1 MSSQSLKPLWQFW
14 IDRGGTFTDVVARS
28 PEGKLIT
35 HKLLSEAPG
44 HYSDAAMHGIRQ
56 ILGLPKNAALP
67 TEWIESVKMGTTV
80 GTNALLERKG
90 ERTVLLITRGFGD
103 ALRIGYQNRPDIFAQ
118 KIELPEQLYEKVIE
132 VSGRYGADGEEIES
146 LDLEAARKELK
157 SAFESGIKS
166 AAIVLMHAYRFPEHE
181 LLLGELVQEIGF
193 TQISLSHQASPLIK
207 LVSRG
212 ETTVVDA
219 YLSPVLRRYVDM
231 VQKTLEEGEING
243 ENGENG
249 GKGEEGE
256 RKEKGD
262 RKEEGHENRAVA
274 GKGSTRLM
282 FMQSNGGLTDANFFQ
297 GKDSILSGP
306 AGGIV
311 GAVAT
316 SAMAGAEK
324 IITFDMGG
332 TSTDVAHYDGE
343 YERSFETE
351 LAGVR
356 LRSPMMRIHTVA
368 AGGGSILHFEAGRFR
383 VGPDSAGA
391 DPGPAC
397 YRKGGPLTVTDCNLM
412 LGKLQ
417 PQFFPNLFGPEANQ
431 PLDVEVVCRKFGDLA
446 EQVSVGSPV
455 SGFSGMG
462 TEIGTEMAMGTGSG
476 SVRSVEEVA
485 EGFLSVAVENMAN
498 AIKKISV
505 QRGYNVKEYTLC
517 CFGGAGAQ
525 HVCRI
530 ADSLGMKRI
539 FIHPF
544 AGVLSAYGMGLADQR
559 LIKEHY
565 VGAVLSDELTG
576 RLESVFSGL
585 EQEGRVE
592 MLEQGVP
599 EQGIAVLHKV
609 HMRYEGSDTQL
620 IVDFADRRELVESFE
635 DAHKKRFGFIMGD
648 RALVVEAVSVEVIG
662 VTERVSDP
670 VIKIDDLAEVAPVDS
685 VSMYSY
691 GGYHETQVFAREAL
705 KPRALING
713 PAIITEKTTTIII
726 EPGWQAE
733 VTERDHLILT
743 RRVPLPARSSIGTE
757 ADPVMLEI
765 FNNRFMSV
773 AEQMGY
779 TLQNTA
785 HSVNIKERLDFSCA
799 IFDREGNLIAN
810 APHIPVHLGSM
821 GESVKAL
828 IASKLGEMS
837 HGDVYLINS
846 PYHGGTHLP
855 DITVVTPMF
864 SGSGNTENPDNSGN
878 PDNSENPEKSGNQAG
893 EILFY
898 TASRGHHADVG
909 GITPGSMPP
918 GSRTIEDEGVLSEG
932 LKIVGQGQFHEDR
945 LRAWLGSGKHPA
957 RNPDQNV
964 ADLRA
969 QVAANEK
976 GVRELQKMVDQFSL
990 ETVEAYMGHVQKNAE
1005 ESVRRVI
1012 DMLDDG
1018 EFTNTLDDGSAVRVK
1033 ITINRG
1039 KRSACIDFTGTSPQL
1054 SNNFNAPASVCKA
1067 AVLYVFRTLVKS
1079 DIPLNAGC
1087 LKPLE
1092 IIIPSDSMLNPKP
1105 PAAVVAGNVETSQ
1118 YIVDALF
1125 GALGTMAAS
1134 QGTMNNF
1141 TFGDADYQYYETICG
1156 GAGAGPGFPGTDAV
1170 HTHMTNSRITDPEV
1184 LETRFP
1190 VRVEEFSIRKGS
1202 GGDGRFEG
1210 GNGVVRKISFLKDM
1224 NAAILSSHRKLPPFG
1239 LKGGKPGKCGNNRII
1254 RRNGMIT
1261 ELEGQAEVEV
1271 QNGDVFVIETPGGGG
1286 YGESE

>member
-1 MSSQSLKPLWQFW
+1 MSSQSQKPLWQFW

-35 HKLLSEAPG
+35 HKLLSEASG

-67 TEWIESVKMGTTV
+67 TERIESVKMGTTV

-90 ERTVLLITRGFGD
+90 ERTVLLITQGFGD

-118 KIELPEQLYEKVIE
+118 QIELPEQLYEKVIE
-132 VSGRYGADGEEIES
+132 VSGRYAADGEEIEP
-146 LDLEAARKELK
+146 LGIEVARKELR
-157 SAFESGIKS
+157 AVFESGIRS
-166 AAIVLMHAYRFPEHE
+166 VAIVLMHAYRFPEHE
-181 LLLGELVQEIGF
+181 LRLGKIAREIGF
-193 TQISLSHQASPLIK
+193 TQVSLSNQASPLIK

-243 ENGENG
+243 GNG
-249 GKGEEGE
+249 GKNKGEGDGEQENEREGR
-256 RKEKGD
+256 RK
-262 RKEEGHENRAVA
+262 
-274 GKGSTRLM
+274 TRLM
-282 FMQSNGGLTDANFFQ
+282 FMQSNGGLTDARFFQ

-351 LAGVR
+351 VAGVR

-368 AGGGSILHFEAGRFR
+368 AGGGSVLHFEAGRFR

-431 PLDVEVVCRKFGDLA
+431 PLDTEVVRRKFGELA
-446 EQVSVGSPV
+446 EQVSAGSVGSTSSSSLSP
-455 SGFSGMG
+455 S
-462 TEIGTEMAMGTGSG
+462 
-476 SVRSVEEVA
+476 SVEEVA

-565 VGAVLSDELTG
+565 VGAGLSAELTR
-576 RLESVFSGL
+576 RLESVFFGL

-620 IVDFADRRELVESFE
+620 IVDFTDLRELVKSFE
-635 DAHKKRFGFIMGD
+635 EAHKKRFGFIMED
-648 RALVVEAVSVEVIG
+648 KALVVEAVSVEVIG

-670 VIKIDDLAEVAPVDS
+670 VIKIDDIAEPTPIDTVR
-685 VSMYSY
+685 MYSY
-691 GGYHETQVFAREAL
+691 GEYHETQVFAREAL
-705 KPRALING
+705 KPGACING
-713 PAIITEKTTTIII
+713 PAILTEKTTTIII

-733 VTERDHLILT
+733 VTEHDHLLLS
-743 RRVPLPARSSIGTE
+743 RRVPLPARTSIGTE

-828 IASKLGEMS
+828 ISSKLGEMS
-837 HGDVYLINS
+837 PGDVYLINS

-864 SGSGNTENPDNSGN
+864 SGSGN
-878 PDNSENPEKSGNQAG
+878 PDNSENLDSSGNTDNSENTETDENQAE

-918 GSRTIEDEGVLSEG
+918 GSRSIEDEGVLSEG
-932 LKIVGQGQFHEDR
+932 LKIVGKGHFHEDR
-945 LRAWLGSGKHPA
+945 LRAWLSSGKHPA

-976 GVRELQKMVDQFSL
+976 GLQELQKMVEQFSL
-990 ETVEAYMGHVQKNAE
+990 ETVEAYMGHVQRNAE

-1012 DMLDDG
+1012 DVLDDG
-1018 EFTNTLDDGSAVRVK
+1018 VFTNTLDDGSAIRVK
-1033 ITINRG
+1033 ITINRE

-1067 AVLYVFRTLVKS
+1067 AVLYTFRTLVKS

-1092 IIIPSDSMLNPKP
+1092 IIIPNGSMLNPEP

-1141 TFGDADYQYYETICG
+1141 TFGNADYQYYETICG
-1156 GAGAGPGFPGTDAV
+1156 GSGAGPDFPGTDAV

-1190 VRVEEFSIRKGS
+1190 VRVEEFSIRRGS
-1202 GGDGRFEG
+1202 GGEGRFKG
-1210 GNGVVRKISFLKDM
+1210 GNGTVRKISFLKDM

-1239 LKGGKPGKCGNNRII
+1239 LKGGEPGKCGKNRIM
-1254 RRNGMIT
+1254 RRNGKVL
-1261 ELEGQAEVEV
+1261 ELEGQAGFEV
-1271 QNGDVFVIETPGGGG
+1271 QKGDVFVIETPGGGG
-1286 YGESE
+1286 YGERELEKLQSKIKTGESKKIKL

>member
-1 MSSQSLKPLWQFW
+1 MSPKTRWQFW
-14 IDRGGTFTDVVARS
+14 IDRGGTFTDIVARS
-28 PEGKLIT
+28 PDGNLIT
-35 HKLLSEAPG
+35 HKLLSDDPS
-44 HYSDAAMHGIRQ
+44 HYKDAAMHGIRQ
-56 ILGLPKNAALP
+56 VLGLPKDAPLP
-67 TEWIESVKMGTTV
+67 TEQIEAIKMGTTV

-103 ALRIGYQNRPDIFAQ
+103 ALWIGYQNRPDIFAQ
-118 KIELPEQLYEKVIE
+118 KIELPDQLYEKVIE
-132 VSGRYGADGEEIES
+132 VSGRCGADGKELVP
-146 LDLEAARKELK
+146 LDLEAAKRELED
-157 SAFESGIKS
+157 AFNTGIRS
-166 AAIVLMHAYRFPEHE
+166 AAIVLMHAYRHPDHE
-181 LLLGELVQEIGF
+181 LELGKLARKIGF
-193 TQISLSHQASPLIK
+193 TQVSLSHQASPLIK

-212 ETTVVDA
+212 ETAVVDA

-231 VQKTLEEGEING
+231 VQQTLEDGESEVHGAI
-243 ENGENG
+243 
-249 GKGEEGE
+249 EET
-256 RKEKGD
+256 KPKT
-262 RKEEGHENRAVA
+262 K
-274 GKGSTRLM
+274 LM
-282 FMQSNGGLTDANFFQ
+282 FMQSSGGLIDAVAFQ
-297 GKDSILSGP
+297 GKDCILSGP

-324 IITFDMGG
+324 IISFDMGG
-332 TSTDVAHYDGE
+332 TSTDVAQYSGE

-351 LAGVR
+351 VAGVR

-368 AGGGSILHFEAGRFR
+368 AGGGSILHYEGGRFR
-383 VGPDSAGA
+383 VGPDSAGSE
-391 DPGPAC
+391 PGPAC

-417 PQFFPNLFGPEANQ
+417 PEFFPSLFGPDADQ
-431 PLDVEVVCRKFGDLA
+431 PLDAEVVRRKFAELA
-446 EQVSVGSPV
+446 DQVSAES
-455 SGFSGMG
+455 
-462 TEIGTEMAMGTGSG
+462 AGSG
-476 SVRSVEEVA
+476 STGAGQAEDTTSVSASVSASVSVQTPEQVA

-530 ADSLGMKRI
+530 SDALGIKRI

-559 LIKEHY
+559 LIKEQY
-565 VGAVLSDELTG
+565 IGADLSEGLVEELKPA
-576 RLESVFSGL
+576 FSGL
-585 EQEGRVE
+585 EREGRLE
-592 MLEQGVP
+592 MLGQGVP
-599 EQGIAVLHKV
+599 EGGISVLHKV
-609 HMRYEGSDTQL
+609 HMRYSGSDTQL
-620 IVDFADRRELVESFE
+620 VVDFGDFDALRRGFE
-635 DAHKKRFGFIMGD
+635 EAHKKRFGFIMED
-648 RALVVEAVSVEVIG
+648 RALVAEALSVEVVG
-662 VTERVSDP
+662 VTERVLDP
-670 VIKIDDLAEVAPVDS
+670 VLEIEEGRVYVPAASVD
-685 VSMYSY
+685 MYSY
-691 GGYHETQVFAREAL
+691 GEFHRTPVFRREGLFPGAC
-705 KPRALING
+705 IEG
-713 PAIITEKTTTIII
+713 PAVLIEKNTTIII
-726 EPGWQAE
+726 EPGWQGE
-733 VTERDHLILT
+733 VTDRDHLLLT
-743 RRVPLPARSSIGTE
+743 RRVPLPARTAVGTE
-757 ADPVMLEI
+757 VDPVMLEI

-799 IFDREGNLIAN
+799 IFDRHGNLIAN

-821 GESVKAL
+821 GECVKSL
-828 IASKLGEMS
+828 IKSQFEDMRT
-837 HGDVYLINS
+837 GDVYLINS

-864 SGSGNTENPDNSGN
+864 GRGENF
-878 PDNSENPEKSGNQAG
+878 G
-893 EILFY
+893 EVLFY
-898 TASRGHHADVG
+898 VASRGHHADVG

-918 GSRTIEDEGVLSEG
+918 ESRNIEEEGVLSEG
-932 LKIVGQGQFHEDR
+932 MKIVDGGRFCEEK
-945 LRAWLGSGKHPA
+945 LRDWLGSGQHPA

-976 GVRELQKMVDQFSL
+976 GLQELYRMVEEFSL
-990 ETVEAYMGHVQKNAE
+990 ETVEAYMGHVQDNAE
-1005 ESVRRVI
+1005 EAVRRVI
-1012 DMLDDG
+1012 DRLDDG
-1018 EFTNTLDDGSAVRVK
+1018 KFTYSLDDGNSIKVK
-1033 ITINRG
+1033 VTIDR
-1039 KRSACIDFTGTSPQL
+1039 KARSAMIDFAGTSPQL
-1054 SNNFNAPASVCKA
+1054 SNNFNAPAAVCMA
-1067 AVLYVFRTLVKS
+1067 AVLYTFRTLVKS

-1087 LKPLE
+1087 LRPLE
-1092 IIIPSDSMLNPKP
+1092 IIIPEGSMLSPEP

-1141 TFGDADYQYYETICG
+1141 TFGNHALQYYETICG
-1156 GAGAGPGFPGTDAV
+1156 GAGAGPDFPGTDAV

-1190 VRVEEFSIRKGS
+1190 VLVEEFSIRQGS
-1202 GGDGRFEG
+1202 GGDGKFRG
-1210 GNGVVRKISFLKDM
+1210 GNGVVRKLRFLIGM

-1239 LKGGKPGKCGNNRII
+1239 LKGGDPGKCGKNVLI
-1254 RRNGMIT
+1254 RRGDRVI

-1271 QNGDVFVIETPGGGG
+1271 EKGDVFVIETPGGGG
-1286 YGESE
+1286 YGKVGE